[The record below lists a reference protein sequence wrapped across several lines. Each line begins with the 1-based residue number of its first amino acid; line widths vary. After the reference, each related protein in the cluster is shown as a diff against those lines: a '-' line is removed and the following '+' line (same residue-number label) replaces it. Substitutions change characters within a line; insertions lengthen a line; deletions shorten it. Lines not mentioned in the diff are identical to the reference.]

1 MEHKAHVCR
10 PNIVDGKCS
19 VCGRDESLLPK
30 EKPDYINKKIKKVS
44 RKELLKAL
52 KEVNDKN
59 EAQRRADNQAVSDAL
74 SSGFYCTGGRS
85 NIKPMI

>member
-1 MEHKAHVCR
+1 METKAHKCR

-19 VCGRDESLLPK
+19 VCGRHESLIP
-30 EKPDYINKKIKKVS
+30 PDYINKKIKKVS

>member
-1 MEHKAHVCR
+1 METKAHKCR
-10 PNIVDGKCS
+10 PNIIDGKCS
-19 VCGRDESLLPK
+19 VCGRDESLLP
-30 EKPDYINKKIKKVS
+30 PDYINKKIKKVS